1 MARTDA
7 NTRRFLETKA
17 RTLAARGR
25 RLAQLTPNGVGI
37 RPQDEPYAPSPAHF
51 DAANRRLEAI
61 DQSVERRL
69 EELHS
74 RLGSAPPS
82 QILLS
87 IALVEREIDRARRA
101 FGMFFE
107 VFSQRG
113 SAFSPAL
120 AAHDAV
126 AADCYAAIRQ
136 TSPTI
141 FRGPLLKPLSYM
153 EHGYSPATMRRG
165 VTLRRLLGETN
176 PFPVIRIP
184 WDRDNPWQSVFL
196 HEVSHNLHADL
207 GIWQENQDAVAQRM
221 SRSVGDPLVI
231 STYRRWHK
239 EIFADLAAVLLGG
252 TASVWGM
259 MEFLAHPAPAVV
271 TYRPGGAHPTGYLRV
286 PILAEMLRRMGF
298 GDDAARAERVW
309 RTLYDRR
316 RGHRLPARLLQTAG
330 RSIPQVVDETA
341 YQPRRGLAQRALAD
355 VIKFS
360 AADEREIRRAAVSL
374 RHGRMPSDLPP
385 RLLLSASR
393 HALGLGGD
401 LHELSRRVTRHLAG
415 VAAANRS
422 EAGIPTLKAA

>member
-1 MARTDA
+1 MARINGD
-7 NTRRFLETKA
+7 TRRFLETKA
-17 RTLAARGR
+17 RTLAARAR
-25 RLAQLTPNGVGI
+25 RLAHLTPNSVGI
-37 RPQDEPYAPSPAHF
+37 RPQDEPYSPSPAHF
-51 DAANRRLEAI
+51 EAANRRLATI
-61 DQSVERRL
+61 DQSIERRL
-69 EELHS
+69 GELRS
-74 RLGSAPPS
+74 RLANASPS

-87 IALVEREIDRARRA
+87 IALVEREVDRARRA

-113 SAFSPAL
+113 SSFAPGL
-120 AAHDAV
+120 AAHDAI

-176 PFPVIRIP
+176 PFPVVRIP
-184 WDRDNPWQSVFL
+184 WDRDSPWQSVFL
-196 HEVSHNLHADL
+196 HEISHNLHADL
-207 GIWQENQDAVAQRM
+207 GIWQENQDAIARRLGG
-221 SRSVGDPLVI
+221 SLGDPLVT
-231 STYRRWHK
+231 SVFRRWHK
-239 EIFADLAAVLLGG
+239 EIFADLSAVLLGG

-309 RTLYDRR
+309 RTLYTRG
-316 RGHRLPARLLQTAG
+316 RGHRLPPRLLQTAG

-341 YQPRRGLAQRALAD
+341 YQPRRGLAQRALVD
-355 VIKFS
+355 VIRFT
-360 AADEREIRRAAVSL
+360 AADEREIRRGAASL
-374 RHGRMPSDLPP
+374 QRGRVPADLPP
-385 RLLLSASR
+385 RFLLSASR
-393 HALGLGGD
+393 HALDFGGD
-401 LHELSRRVTRHLAG
+401 LHALAQRVTRHLAEI
-415 VAAANRS
+415 AAENRH
-422 EAGIPTLKAA
+422 EAGIPTLMAA

>member
-1 MARTDA
+1 MAST
-7 NTRRFLETKA
+7 NKETRRFLQTKA
-17 RTLAARGR
+17 NTLATRAR
-25 RLAQLTPNGVGI
+25 RLAQLTPSGVGI

-51 DAANRRLEAI
+51 EAANRRLVAI
-61 DQSVERRL
+61 DQSVERRI
-69 EELHS
+69 EELGS

-82 QILLS
+82 QVLLS
-87 IALVEREIDRARRA
+87 IAMVEREIDRARRA

-113 SAFSPAL
+113 SSFAPAL

-126 AADCYAAIRQ
+126 AADCYAAIRR

-141 FRGPLLKPLSYM
+141 FGGPLLKPLSYM

-165 VTLRRLLGETN
+165 VILRRLLGETN

-196 HEVSHNLHADL
+196 HEVSHNIQADL
-207 GIWQENQDAVAQRM
+207 GLWQENQDAVAQRM
-221 SRSVGDPLVI
+221 SRSVGDPLVT
-231 STYRRWHK
+231 SVYRRWHK

-298 GDDAARAERVW
+298 GDDATRAERVW

-355 VIKFS
+355 VIRFS
-360 AADEREIRRAAVSL
+360 AADEREVRRAAVSL
-374 RHGRMPSDLPP
+374 QHGRVPSDLPP

-401 LHELSRRVTRHLAG
+401 LHELSRRVTRHLAA
-415 VAAANRS
+415 VAAANRT

>member
-1 MARTDA
+1 MARINPD
-7 NTRRFLETKA
+7 TRRFLETKA
-17 RTLAARGR
+17 RTLEARAR
-25 RLAQLTPNGVGI
+25 RLAHLTPNSVGI

-51 DAANRRLEAI
+51 AAANRRLMAI

-69 EELHS
+69 TELRS
-74 RLGSAPPS
+74 RLGSASPAR
-82 QILLS
+82 ILLA
-87 IALVEREIDRARRA
+87 IALVEREVDRARRA

-113 SAFSPAL
+113 STFAPAL

-141 FRGPLLKPLSYM
+141 FRGPVLKPLSYM

-196 HEVSHNLHADL
+196 HEISHNLHADL
-207 GIWQENQDAVAQRM
+207 GIWQENQDAIAR
-221 SRSVGDPLVI
+221 RLGGNVGDPLVT
-231 STYRRWHK
+231 SVFRRWHK

-259 MEFLAHPAPAVV
+259 MEFLAHPAPAVM

-298 GDDAARAERVW
+298 GDDATRAERVW

-316 RGHRLPARLLQTAG
+316 RGHRLPPRLVQTA
-330 RSIPQVVDETA
+330 RRTIPQVVDETA

-355 VIKFS
+355 VIRFS
-360 AADEREIRRAAVSL
+360 AADEREVRRGARLLHRGTV
-374 RHGRMPSDLPP
+374 PIDLPP
-385 RLLLSASR
+385 RFLLSASR
-393 HALGLGGD
+393 HAVGLGGD
-401 LHELSRRVTRHLAG
+401 LHALSRRVTRHLAAI
-415 VAAANRS
+415 AAENRY
-422 EAGIPTLKAA
+422 EGAIPDLKAA

>member
-1 MARTDA
+1 
-7 NTRRFLETKA
+7 
-17 RTLAARGR
+17 
-25 RLAQLTPNGVGI
+25 V
-37 RPQDEPYAPSPAHF
+37 
-51 DAANRRLEAI
+51 
-61 DQSVERRL
+61 
-69 EELHS
+69 
-74 RLGSAPPS
+74 
-82 QILLS
+82 
-87 IALVEREIDRARRA
+87 DRARRA
-101 FGMFFE
+101 YGMFFE

-113 SAFSPAL
+113 SSFAPAL
-120 AAHDAV
+120 AAHDAI

-141 FRGPLLKPLSYM
+141 FRGPVLKPLSYA

-196 HEVSHNLHADL
+196 HEISHNLHADL
-207 GIWQENQDAVAQRM
+207 GIWQENQDAIARRLGG
-221 SRSVGDPLVI
+221 SIGDPLVT
-231 STYRRWHK
+231 SVFRRWHK

-309 RTLYDRR
+309 RTLYTQ
-316 RGHRLPARLLQTAG
+316 RGHRLPPRLVQTAG
-330 RSIPQVVDETA
+330 RTIPHVVDETA

-355 VIKFS
+355 VIRFS
-360 AADEREIRRAAVSL
+360 TADEREIRRGAQLLHRGTV
-374 RHGRMPSDLPP
+374 PTDLPP
-385 RLLLSASR
+385 RFLLSASR
-393 HALGLGGD
+393 HAVEFGGD
-401 LHELSRRVTRHLAG
+401 LHALSRRVTRHLAAI
-415 VAAANRS
+415 AAENRLNG
-422 EAGIPTLKAA
+422 AMPNLKAA